1 MASTVDRAEILRG
14 LEILYPSDHGIIE
27 LDVLKKAGGISPG
40 HFDNIEKLLD
50 EIEKYDSRDDVLAIY
65 TALNKI
71 KPEAFKRPD
80 HHLEVGNRVAPGLR
94 IDAEDVSRVTGILFD
109 LDPIRGHGDK
119 KDSTTAEEHQVG
131 LDAADSLKHR
141 LSLMGWPEP
150 VMGSSGNGATLR
162 YLTDLPAAEETED
175 LLSRLLKAANSLLPA
190 HLKGLVDVDGAMF
203 DRPRISKVF
212 GTMTRKG
219 PGTPERPHRR
229 ARLISAPEMMLDP
242 VQIDSIMRLINAGRR
257 SDSDASESEDETPRS
272 APTDSRVKPLSEIEN
287 DQDIKPCLKEIILKG
302 DILRLEEVAA
312 HEHKGRVAIATELI
326 LAGYSDAALHEFFSR
341 LEDYDRQITAAQIKQ
356 ILSKFVEGKGG
367 KTWLCKTFRDTEVI
381 PAARCEGCEWV
392 GHGQDP
398 LIILKARVKTNPREI
413 NKPAALK
420 VLVDLKRSD
429 PIEYGFF
436 IDELDISRTAKTEVR
451 KRVEELAKAKTG
463 DERTEEP
470 KPDTPEDIKANALEV
485 LVYGNPIDFVLDTL
499 KDFHAGDRKTGELLL
514 CTTVQGNCL
523 NAFGT
528 QPKLSGGSGK
538 GKTHLCKA
546 LRHLIPKEWILY
558 TSLSPKALWYASDI
572 KPGMI
577 IFSDDV
583 RIHEEMEDTLK
594 KSMSNFQEPSVYR
607 VLNKDHEVEVRA
619 LPERIVWWLTS
630 VLDDQEEQLRNRFF
644 SGGVD
649 ESAEQD
655 LRALDLTFAPLAEGR
670 EEFPVTENVLICR
683 EIIRIIKVDK
693 WIVWAPFLKDG
704 EELAV
709 NWGNPSERRNPG
721 RFSDLLASYAILRS
735 GQREIIDC
743 GNYKKVIA
751 TIEDFN
757 SAKDLYETRA
767 ENLTTKL
774 SDSDLHFIRWL
785 KDKSIDNQPF
795 QFTVNGIAGMYTGE
809 DGKGLSPQT
818 IERRLLGRKDRGSYG
833 LLEKLKGGILTVEKK
848 SISEGKLDR
857 NKDTKKT
864 QTTVFLQFTFNPDKF
879 DSLGCYSSVVTLK
892 NPQQARENPIKSQ
905 QIPKDGKDQKDHP
918 LTPNPNKKDIKSH
931 NREDRARFK
940 SKGGDGGGIEDKTPN
955 PSLSVKGGI
964 SGISGKTR
972 EPDTGMV
979 LPMPGKNMGSDPS
992 IIDLKADLL
1001 RAEEARKK
1009 EEHFRTPESKPDLT
1023 GISIKEIIAAGL
1035 KYGREKADLQRTE
1048 EQFSPEYLDE
1058 VLVCRQLKKAL
1069 SEGITDPIDEVKT
1082 GIGPHPR
1089 RDMPIPEQNVEK
1101 EEFRALLQFL
1111 TDYRT
1116 EWPRGNGEYE
1126 SISYLA
1132 GDECVAPLERAI
1144 RWRARGVAKILDV
1157 DYLLGEASA

>member
-1 MASTVDRAEILRG
+1 MASTATVTATASVELPHQLATKGYRHIKLGSSGERLKHPIELGWNVFNLDELEAYIKERQTKWDEDEASGRHEDLRANEKYVPRRPVFRNRLNNYAYDEPEFVDWLKRGNNYGVTSSGGLIKLESDDIERWQALGVLDLLPETFTVQSSSPNRQHFYYIGPEVADSPLKDPETNEDIGHIRGTGEAGGRGGMVVGPGSLHPLNVRYMVVKDLPVASISQEALDKVKAKFAGSEKLKTDGQETKTKTNKQLNQNKIQGNGNANPNKYSDPFLDLTCIDVLGPGWDWHYESDQMVGQNPYPGHDNTPGDPHHALTIKSNDREFFCFECQDGKLGGGGVSKLIAIRAGIMKCNDSRSSPDGKDWWDTVRYAFNEGLIDKETARAAGLSVDVDAEPELSPEEIEKRYKENPDCLEDTRVLAALRALSPIRRENFLNKLKLKQRQKKNVEALLFPLEPEETATESKNEEEAENPIIKAKA
-14 LEILYPSDHGIIE
+14 LEILVH
-27 LDVLKKAGGISPG
+27 
-40 HFDNIEKLLD
+40 
-50 EIEKYDSRDDVLAIY
+50 
-65 TALNKI
+65 
-71 KPEAFKRPD
+71 
-80 HHLEVGNRVAPGLR
+80 
-94 IDAEDVSRVTGILFD
+94 
-109 LDPIRGHGDK
+109 
-119 KDSTTAEEHQVG
+119 
-131 LDAADSLKHR
+131 
-141 LSLMGWPEP
+141 
-150 VMGSSGNGATLR
+150 
-162 YLTDLPAAEETED
+162 
-175 LLSRLLKAANSLLPA
+175 
-190 HLKGLVDVDGAMF
+190 
-203 DRPRISKVF
+203 
-212 GTMTRKG
+212 
-219 PGTPERPHRR
+219 
-229 ARLISAPEMMLDP
+229 
-242 VQIDSIMRLINAGRR
+242 
-257 SDSDASESEDETPRS
+257 
-272 APTDSRVKPLSEIEN
+272 
-287 DQDIKPCLKEIILKG
+287 
-302 DILRLEEVAA
+302 
-312 HEHKGRVAIATELI
+312 
-326 LAGYSDAALHEFFSR
+326 
-341 LEDYDRQITAAQIKQ
+341 
-356 ILSKFVEGKGG
+356 
-367 KTWLCKTFRDTEVI
+367 
-381 PAARCEGCEWV
+381 
-392 GHGQDP
+392 
-398 LIILKARVKTNPREI
+398 
-413 NKPAALK
+413 
-420 VLVDLKRSD
+420 
-429 PIEYGFF
+429 
-436 IDELDISRTAKTEVR
+436 
-451 KRVEELAKAKTG
+451 
-463 DERTEEP
+463 
-470 KPDTPEDIKANALEV
+470 
-485 LVYGNPIDFVLDTL
+485 GNPIDFVLDTL
-499 KDFHAGDRKTGELLL
+499 EDFHAGDRKTGELLL

-721 RFSDLLASYAILRS
+721 RFADLLASYAILRS

-918 LTPNPNKKDIKSH
+918 STPNPNKKDIKSH
-931 NREDRARFK
+931 NREDREGFK

-992 IIDLKADLL
+992 IIDLKADLQ
-1001 RAEEARKK
+1001 RAAEEARKK
-1009 EEHFRTPESKPDLT
+1009 EAHAREQAAKYTGKPPLICAKCGEDLT
-1023 GISIKEIIAAGL
+1023 GHGQITKGDKVYCAKVGCGYPKRGE
-1035 KYGREKADLQRTE
+1035 GRA
-1048 EQFSPEYLDE
+1048 
-1058 VLVCRQLKKAL
+1058 
-1069 SEGITDPIDEVKT
+1069 
-1082 GIGPHPR
+1082 
-1089 RDMPIPEQNVEK
+1089 
-1101 EEFRALLQFL
+1101 
-1111 TDYRT
+1111 
-1116 EWPRGNGEYE
+1116 
-1126 SISYLA
+1126 
-1132 GDECVAPLERAI
+1132 
-1144 RWRARGVAKILDV
+1144 
-1157 DYLLGEASA
+1157 EA